1 VRETASSDRAVR
13 PVRSRAARSTARL
26 ARRLAFALAALH
38 AWAEE
43 KPALILGAAAGTT
56 VSVIVLLAAWA
67 GWGRVADLIETDHPW
82 AWLLVCLAGEVVA
95 YAGYVLAVRDMAR
108 VGDASKM
115 SLAVSAQTV
124 IAGFGVLAATR
135 SSGGFAIDFWAFQR
149 AGASREEA
157 AARAVG
163 LGLLEYVVL
172 SLLALT
178 ASAALLLRIDGY
190 AAPSL
195 TLPALAVLPGLALG
209 AWLTS
214 AGRAARLT
222 RPGGGL
228 FRRWLAGVVAGA
240 LTVRTMLSSPR
251 RHGLGVLGSVAY
263 WAGDILCLWAALQLA
278 GLHLSLAKL
287 VLAYCGAYVVTRRAL
302 PAGGA
307 GFVEAALTVAL
318 LAMGL
323 PFAPTLFAVVVYR
336 VFNFWLPILPALPLM
351 PSVRELRERFR
362 RAEQV
367 VA

>member
-1 VRETASSDRAVR
+1 MR
-13 PVRSRAARSTARL
+13 
-26 ARRLAFALAALH
+26 
-38 AWAEE
+38 WAEE

-95 YAGYVLAVRDMAR
+95 YAGYVLTVRDMAR

-214 AGRAARLT
+214 DGARGAAHAAGWWAVFAAGSRA
-222 RPGGGL
+222 
-228 FRRWLAGVVAGA
+228 
-240 LTVRTMLSSPR
+240 SSP
-251 RHGLGVLGSVAY
+251 
-263 WAGDILCLWAALQLA
+263 
-278 GLHLSLAKL
+278 
-287 VLAYCGAYVVTRRAL
+287 
-302 PAGGA
+302 
-307 GFVEAALTVAL
+307 
-318 LAMGL
+318 
-323 PFAPTLFAVVVYR
+323 
-336 VFNFWLPILPALPLM
+336 
-351 PSVRELRERFR
+351 VR
-362 RAEQV
+362 
-367 VA
+367 